1 MRTQDQIDEL
11 RERVAELERL
21 LASNPDAPF
30 DAELDRWIGTAD
42 VANLLAVHPLTV
54 QKRAVGPKR
63 DPLFPPPTR
72 DGDRNKWTV
81 RQILTYRSARANQQS
96 AKRDGIT
103 DRGSQ
108 SARRIAKEQFRRS
121 TEPVMD

>member
-1 MRTQDQIDEL
+1 MRNQDQIAEL

-21 LASNPDAPF
+21 ATNSAAPF

-42 VANLLAVHPLTV
+42 VANLLGVHVLTV

-63 DPLFPPPTR
+63 DPLFPAPTR

-81 RQILTYRSARANQQS
+81 REILAYRSARANQQTT
-96 AKRDGIT
+96 KRHA
-103 DRGSQ
+103 
-108 SARRIAKEQFRRS
+108 ARSKA
-121 TEPVMD
+121 DA

>member
-1 MRTQDQIDEL
+1 MRNQDQIAEL

-21 LASNPDAPF
+21 LATNPAAPF

-81 RQILTYRSARANQQS
+81 RQILTYRSTRANQQS
-96 AKRDGIT
+96 AAKRD
-103 DRGSQ
+103 
-108 SARRIAKEQFRRS
+108 ARDGKR
-121 TEPVMD
+121 